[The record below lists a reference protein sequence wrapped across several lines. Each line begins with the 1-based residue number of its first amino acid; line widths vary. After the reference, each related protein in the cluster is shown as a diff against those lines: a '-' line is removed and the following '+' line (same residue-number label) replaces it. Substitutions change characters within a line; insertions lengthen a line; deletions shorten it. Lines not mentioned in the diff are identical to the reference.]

1 MHVFELNLIR
11 FKSWDQFIN
20 SQTDDELMCLN
31 QSKEWKRWNRWW
43 ERWERW
49 ERWENR
55 LLASEKKQKEWNRVC
70 EGESEGGD
78 PRSCDRKWKSCN
90 SCEAECVRCV
100 CVWQPE
106 TDQVWGEEDGVTSD
120 LMERAQNQRRWSE
133 LEEEIYTSEESRCE
147 FKQQIN
153 TFRLTHTQADAHT
166 HSHTNVYLFMSE
178 FSTNSS

>member
-1 MHVFELNLIR
+1 MHVFEFNLIR

-20 SQTDDELMCLN
+20 SQTDDELICLN

-43 ERWERW
+43 ERWE
-49 ERWENR
+49 NR
-55 LLASEKKQKEWNRVC
+55 LLASEKKWKEWKRVC
-70 EGESEGGD
+70 EGKTGEETPGHVTGNE
-78 PRSCDRKWKSCN
+78 K
-90 SCEAECVRCV
+90 AGTAVRWSVWGV

-120 LMERAQNQRRWSE
+120 LMERAQNQRHWSE

-153 TFRLTHTQADAHT
+153 TFRLTHTHT
-166 HSHTNVYLFMSE
+166 HTGRGTHTL
-178 FSTNSS
+178 TH